1 MPAKI
6 KICGISTPEALD
18 ATIAARADYAGL
30 VFYPASP
37 RAVTSNVA
45 GALTSRAAGQIA
57 MVGLFVDADDAV
69 IADALVA
76 AKLNALQLHGS
87 ESPERV
93 AQLRARFGKPVWK
106 ALPVASASDVAR
118 AAAYAGAADLI
129 LFDAKTPKGALP
141 GGMGL
146 AFDWSLL
153 AGYRGALPWGAG
165 RRAKSDEC
173 CRGDCAHRSA
183 AGRYLQRRRK
193 RAGRQGYRQ
202 DYQFRLCG
210 ALGLNRVDQ

>member
-93 AQLRARFGKPVWK
+93 AQLRAVWQ
-106 ALPVASASDVAR
+106 AGVE
-118 AAAYAGAADLI
+118 GAARRQRQRCPH
-129 LFDAKTPKGALP
+129 APQP
-141 GGMGL
+141 M
-146 AFDWSLL
+146 
-153 AGYRGALPWGAG
+153 PG
-165 RRAKSDEC
+165 RRT
-173 CRGDCAHRSA
+173 
-183 AGRYLQRRRK
+183 
-193 RAGRQGYRQ
+193 
-202 DYQFRLCG
+202 
-210 ALGLNRVDQ
+210 

>member
-1 MPAKI
+1 MRPSRRGRTMPGWCSI
-6 KICGISTPEALD
+6 Q
-18 ATIAARADYAGL
+18 RR
-30 VFYPASP
+30 P

-87 ESPERV
+87 ESPD
-93 AQLRARFGKPVWK
+93 AWPSCARG
-106 ALPVASASDVAR
+106 LASRCGRRCPSPAPAMSHAPQ
-118 AAAYAGAADLI
+118 AYAGAADLI

-141 GGMGL
+141 SGMGL

-153 AGYRGALPWGAG
+153 AGYRGALPWGLAGGLNPTNVAG
-165 RRAKSDEC
+165 RLRAPERRWSIPPAASKARQAS
-173 CRGDCAHRSA
+173 RIPTRLPIPRSPS
-183 AGRYLQRRRK
+183 
-193 RAGRQGYRQ
+193 
-202 DYQFRLCG
+202 
-210 ALGLNRVDQ
+210 NT

>member
-93 AQLRARFGKPVWK
+93 AHLPPPLGQPVWK
-106 ALPVASASDVAR
+106 PLPVPSPPSVAPAPASA
-118 AAAYAGAADLI
+118 GA
-129 LFDAKTPKGALP
+129 
-141 GGMGL
+141 
-146 AFDWSLL
+146 
-153 AGYRGALPWGAG
+153 
-165 RRAKSDEC
+165 
-173 CRGDCAHRSA
+173 
-183 AGRYLQRRRK
+183 
-193 RAGRQGYRQ
+193 
-202 DYQFRLCG
+202 
-210 ALGLNRVDQ
+210 

>member
-76 AKLNALQLHGS
+76 AKLNA
-87 ESPERV
+87 
-93 AQLRARFGKPVWK
+93 AAARFGIARTRGP
-106 ALPVASASDVAR
+106 VAR
-118 AAAYAGAADLI
+118 AVWQAGVEGAARRQRQRCRTRRSLCGAADLI

-153 AGYRGALPWGAG
+153 AGYRGALPWGWQAG
-165 RRAKSDEC
+165 
-173 CRGDCAHRSA
+173 
-183 AGRYLQRRRK
+183 
-193 RAGRQGYRQ
+193 
-202 DYQFRLCG
+202 
-210 ALGLNRVDQ
+210 

>member
-76 AKLNALQLHGS
+76 AKLNALQREHKKYWGS
-87 ESPERV
+87 VSY
-93 AQLRARFGKPVWK
+93 
-106 ALPVASASDVAR
+106 
-118 AAAYAGAADLI
+118 AAIAGP
-129 LFDAKTPKGALP
+129 FP
-141 GGMGL
+141 
-146 AFDWSLL
+146 SL
-153 AGYRGALPWGAG
+153 
-165 RRAKSDEC
+165 
-173 CRGDCAHRSA
+173 
-183 AGRYLQRRRK
+183 
-193 RAGRQGYRQ
+193 
-202 DYQFRLCG
+202 
-210 ALGLNRVDQ
+210 

>member
-76 AKLNALQLHGS
+76 AKLNAL
-87 ESPERV
+87 
-93 AQLRARFGKPVWK
+93 
-106 ALPVASASDVAR
+106 
-118 AAAYAGAADLI
+118 
-129 LFDAKTPKGALP
+129 
-141 GGMGL
+141 
-146 AFDWSLL
+146 
-153 AGYRGALPWGAG
+153 
-165 RRAKSDEC
+165 
-173 CRGDCAHRSA
+173 
-183 AGRYLQRRRK
+183 
-193 RAGRQGYRQ
+193 
-202 DYQFRLCG
+202 
-210 ALGLNRVDQ
+210 